1 MDISQNSLSNEA
13 LWIFYD
19 RLLQQARHIERSL
32 ANYSDHGHSVTPAD
46 PPQTTNPV
54 TPIQQT
60 TVDDSSDPE
69 DVDDTEDNQSPSSL
83 DQDERQVT
91 IILSGSPAPTDAPPA
106 GPDQSRQDPTII
118 ASSSVLSQTPPERRV
133 PLQSLQR
140 IPRNNVPDMQIARL
154 EISATHEPRQTRR
167 RIVIKRETID
177 EYRALVDSFMGVKY
191 NVYTDSPDEF
201 DNSQSI
207 IEEPPPMGVDVL
219 SLLTVHAFVHDGI
232 TLRAAYDISDLGLAR
247 EGNYFI
253 GRFDFSP
260 AIQWNRARFRERTWA
275 DLVSKAGALGD
286 DYVTAYP
293 KVCDYLRSRRKLVAF
308 CGVGAHA
315 TVLTLVR
322 GSKIATYFDTCL
334 SQRGQTRAL
343 LLCSSVIRSIFN
355 ETTEGWTLQFAQVGR
370 QNERANNCALHSLL
384 RVRDELEDNR
394 EHDTNETSANTL
406 RIYLALRGAYG
417 EDRYPLANII
427 N

>member
-32 ANYSDHGHSVTPAD
+32 ANYSDHGHSVTPTD

-54 TPIQQT
+54 TPIQQPN
-60 TVDDSSDPE
+60 VVDSSDLE
-69 DVDDTEDNQSPSSL
+69 DVDDTQDNQSPSSL

-91 IILSGSPAPTDAPPA
+91 IVLSSSPAPTDAPPA
-106 GPDQSRQDPTII
+106 GPDQSQDPTII
-118 ASSSVLSQTPPERRV
+118 ANSSVLSQNPSESRV

-140 IPRNNVPDMQIARL
+140 IPRIVPDMQIARL
-154 EISATHEPRQTRR
+154 EILATHEPRQTRR
-167 RIVIKRETID
+167 RIIIKRETID

-201 DNSQSI
+201 DSSESI
-207 IEEPPPMGVDVL
+207 IEEPPPIGADVL
-219 SLLTVHAFVHDGI
+219 SLLTVHAYVHAGI
-232 TLRAAYDISDLGLAR
+232 TQRAAYDISELGLAR
-247 EGNYFI
+247 EGNYYI
-253 GRFDFSP
+253 GRFDFS
-260 AIQWNRARFRERTWA
+260 AALQWNRARFRERTWA

-322 GSKIATYFDTCL
+322 GSKIATFFDTSP
-334 SQRGQTRAL
+334 SQLGQSRAFL
-343 LLCSSVIRSIFN
+343 VCSSVIRSSFN
-355 ETTEGWTLQFAQVGR
+355 ETTEGWTLQIAQVGR
-370 QNERANNCALHSLL
+370 QNKRANNCALHSLL